1 MSTEKRV
8 FNKLFKGKTKLS
20 KKAVKLNVVQDI
32 YDLYDSF
39 RDSYDMTSYYAN
51 ERLEELQNEFFEVA
65 NPIRLEID
73 EMAINGM
80 PRFLEEE
87 GEKMQ
92 ALVGELENKSEE
104 LGIDPSEL
112 IQGYD
117 EIIFMVDNYE
127 ALYSDF
133 IRLYRETIRETGN
146 NDFL

>member
-1 MSTEKRV
+1 MNT
-8 FNKLFKGKTKLS
+8 NKTVLSIVDKL
-20 KKAVKLNVVQDI
+20 KPAKQAVKLSVVDDI
-32 YDLYDSF
+32 NDLYESL

-51 ERLEELQNEFFEVA
+51 ERLDELQNEFFEVA

-73 EMAINGM
+73 EMAINGS

-92 ALVGELENKSEE
+92 ALVGDLENKAAD

-117 EIIFMVDNYE
+117 EIVFMVDNYE

-133 IRLYRETIRETGN
+133 IRLYRETIRQTGN